1 MLLHDDVVNVAL
13 VYNAFRTLVLTQVF
27 RQQEGAVNLDLGVVQ
42 LRLQMAL
49 LVDQVIIKL
58 RRAHLAI
65 GRWHIEITHL

>member
-58 RRAHLAI
+58 CRAHLAI